1 VDPFVFAVIAVI
13 VFPLAVLWALSR
25 SASLR
30 GPAVRAE
37 SRKPVEALVT
47 DVIPDD
53 RPDEEKVADDDA
65 PSFMLNSDPPDPAEQ
80 TDRPAG
86 L

>member
-1 VDPFVFAVIAVI
+1 MDPVVFVVIAVI
-13 VFPLAVLWALSR
+13 VFPLLVLWALSR

-37 SRKPVEALVT
+37 SHKPVEALVT
-47 DVIPDD
+47 DVIP
-53 RPDEEKVADDDA
+53 EEHPEPEQDDDY
-65 PSFMLNSDPPDPAEQ
+65 PDFMINSDPIDPADQ